1 MTKENYKTYS
11 SRSFSPYALE
21 RVGLRSL
28 NIGIIGA
35 GSFATF
41 AAAAFLKIEGVKIVA
56 ITDLNEQTG
65 KQFAAELQAKFY
77 TAYQELLMDDKIA
90 LVYIATPPF
99 LHYEISKNALLAGK
113 HVICEKPAALKTSDA
128 EELKILAGKLKLLY
142 VVNLMQQYNPLY
154 TAVKN
159 IIAEKILGN
168 FLHGFFEN
176 YASDENLSEGHWFW
190 DEAKSG
196 GIFIEH
202 GVHFFDMFSGWLG
215 KGEVISALQIRRENS
230 GTHIYDRAQATV
242 LYQEG
247 IVNFYHGFDQP
258 KILDRQEIRLEFERG
273 DISLYGWIPVKI
285 RLHGLF
291 KKEDLQVLDKI
302 MRPLL
307 IVEHNHAD
315 QPNKKVRARFRDI
328 IFDSHATIEYGSDTG
343 KQDRYQQVLTAM
355 LCDQWTWIRNNEHIR
370 IIDDNNAVESIRMAE
385 HAREIAQKL

>member
-28 NIGIIGA
+28 NVGIIGA

-215 KGEVISALQIRRENS
+215 KGEVISALQICRENS
-230 GTHIYDRAQATV
+230 GTYIYDRAQATV

-291 KKEDLQVLDKI
+291 KKGDLQVLDKI
-302 MRPLL
+302 MQPLL